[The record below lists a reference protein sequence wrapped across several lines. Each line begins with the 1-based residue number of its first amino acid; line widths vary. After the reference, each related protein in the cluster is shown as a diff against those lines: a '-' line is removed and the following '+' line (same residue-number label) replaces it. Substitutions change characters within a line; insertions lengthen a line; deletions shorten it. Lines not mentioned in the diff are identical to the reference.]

1 MNQPTKEL
9 SELRTKLLNILEEH
23 AEDEIENGEGTFL
36 TFRTE
41 YVLNDLEDLLSKNT
55 AEAREVE
62 RNRILQMINPTIKEA
77 SQHDSIQESES
88 ASVRYGVFKG
98 LALLQRKIMESP
110 NKKETKKEL

>member
-1 MNQPTKEL
+1 MTQPTKEL
-9 SELRTKLLNILEEH
+9 TVLQKL
-23 AEDEIENGEGTFL
+23 EIELSAVEKLYPMTGGYL
-36 TFRTE
+36 T
-41 YVLNDLEDLLSKNT
+41 NLLSR
-55 AEAREVE
+55 AISEAREAE
-62 RNRILQMINPTIKEA
+62 RNMILQMITPTIKEA